1 MYLEIITPTDQLF
14 SGEVSLIKL
23 PGSKGSFEIL
33 KDHAPIV
40 SSLEEGTIK
49 IVDKLKQTL
58 FYNITGGVVECRTN
72 KIIVLADS
80 GEAAQ
85 N

>member
-1 MYLEIITPTDQLF
+1 MYIEIITPTKKIF
-14 SGEVSLIKL
+14 SGEVSLVRL
-23 PGSKGSFEIL
+23 PGSSGSFEIL

-40 SSLEEGTIK
+40 SSLEKGTIK
-49 IVDKLKQTL
+49 LVDNNKQTL
-58 FYNITGGVVECRTN
+58 FYNITGGVLECRTN

>member
-1 MYLEIITPTDQLF
+1 MFLEIITPTKKLF
-14 SGEVSLIKL
+14 SGEVNLIRL

-40 SSLEEGTIK
+40 SSLEKGTVK
-49 IVDKLKQTL
+49 IVDVNKQSVY
-58 FYNITGGVVECRTN
+58 FNITGGVIECRTN

-80 GEAAQ
+80 GEAVH
-85 N
+85 

>member
-1 MYLEIITPTDQLF
+1 MYLEIITPTNKLF
-14 SGEVSLIKL
+14 SGEVALVKL
-23 PGSKGSFEIL
+23 PGSSGSFEIL

-40 SSLEEGTIK
+40 SSLEKGIIK
-49 IVDKLKQTL
+49 LVDNNKQTH
-58 FYNITGGVVECRTN
+58 FYNITGGVVECRIN

-85 N
+85 I